1 MIGLLLVFLVGIFL
15 LFLIVDN
22 NQRNN
27 IRRQRREIKREK
39 EKEEEEHK
47 EYCAD
52 KPYLLN
58 GDCVVSCPMYNTD
71 QKICGYPVADFVTSA
86 ISKDGKYKTLITDDG
101 IIVNFKDKEWTVVNK
116 KDVLNNVSKVV
127 MNDTGDKRII
137 LNFNNVYISNDYGAT
152 WNLLIPA
159 NIKVIDVDMHPDGK
173 IAMIIDRSIP
183 TNFLYNVETYNQ
195 DDTLTLV
202 KSFENLV
209 ISQISIGKYEQNGI
223 SDYFAVVRLSGN
235 KSIDPNSVQ
244 DNKCF
249 IIKGFNAA
257 VSGLVNTFLINFYYS
272 FDDVRNKPYD
282 NEEVTH
288 IEISRDGRFIYV
300 ITFEKVYNLF
310 PKSYLYT
317 GYVPGIEAG
326 ATVNLYRS
334 KTADNKPVEN
344 LIYIKSSYYGKN
356 NIGVVSTNTNKYT
369 VVNLDVEYDPNIIVG
384 NPIISKPTLHTNLTN
399 YISTISVSSSKEK
412 ESDGKYQLVH
422 MYTGDIFES
431 NSFGNNWEKMK

>member
-1 MIGLLLVFLVGIFL
+1 MIGLLLVVLVGIFL
-15 LFLIVDN
+15 LFLIVDK
-22 NQRNN
+22 NQKDH
-27 IRRQRREIKREK
+27 IRKRRREEKREK
-39 EKEEEEHK
+39 EEQEEERK

-71 QKICGYPVADFVTSA
+71 GNICGYPVADFVSSA
-86 ISKDGKYKTLITDDG
+86 ISKDGKYKTLVTDDG
-101 IIVNFKDKEWTVVNK
+101 IIVNFNDKECVNK
-116 KDVLNNVSKVV
+116 KDVLNNISKIL
-127 MNDTGDKRII
+127 MNEAGDTRII
-137 LNFNNVYISNDYGAT
+137 LNLNNVYVSNDYGQT
-152 WNLLIPA
+152 WNLLIPE

-173 IAMIIDRSIP
+173 IAMIIDRSVPNIFRY
-183 TNFLYNVETYNQ
+183 TVEAYNQ
-195 DDTLTLV
+195 DGTLTLV
-202 KSFENLV
+202 KTFENLIV
-209 ISQISIGKYEQNGI
+209 SQISIGKYEENGVG
-223 SDYFAVVRLSGN
+223 DYLAVVRLSGN
-235 KSIDPNSVQ
+235 GSIQPNSVQ

-288 IEISRDGRFIYV
+288 IEMSRDGRFIYV

-317 GYVPGIEAG
+317 GYVSGLQPSAI
-326 ATVNLYRS
+326 VNLYRS
-334 KTADNKPVEN
+334 KTTENKPIEN

-369 VVNLDVEYDPNIIVG
+369 IINLDLEYDADIIVG
-384 NPIISKPTLHTNLTN
+384 NPIISKPTLRTNLTN

-412 ESDGKYQLVH
+412 ETDGKYQLVY

-431 NSFGNNWEKMK
+431 NNFGNNWEKMK